1 MDKKSKKHQ
10 INKYLFYSKRY
21 NATLP
26 VYARTEKKAMEI
38 VDIANLYNDSDWTRY
53 SDKNKFKTTILI
65 DDDPEALENEEYE
78 IVMNA
83 MEKRKKLV
91 VDTRA

>member
-21 NATLP
+21 GATLP
-26 VYARTEKKAMEI
+26 VYARSEKKAMEI

-53 SDKNKFKTTILI
+53 SDKSKFKTK
-65 DDDPEALENEEYE
+65 NEEYE
-78 IVMNA
+78 IVMNE
-83 MEKRKKLV
+83 MEKRKKLF

>member
-21 NATLP
+21 NATLR

-78 IVMNA
+78 IVMDA